1 MKGKRLKIAV
11 ISFFLCSLFGCA
23 HKEMTPPSSLPRE
36 LSLPPHLVQQVLSL
50 DPEALS
56 EKEVS
61 EVLSRCPAPR
71 ILALDGSIPIVSM
84 ESFAKFLIRMGYPE
98 ESVRN
103 PATGSYSYSSYRSSK
118 KMAGMIAWYYE
129 KEGMMPM
136 LVGQSQGG
144 MLSIKILHEFAGT
157 FNEKITVWNPYT
169 DQSEDRHA
177 IVDPL
182 TGHERPVVGIKLSY
196 ASAIATGKLMRV
208 FLGQW
213 DMLNQLR
220 RIPDSVEE
228 FTGFHI
234 QYDPISGTLFG
245 VGRGDQYAA
254 TGSAAVRNMILPAE
268 SSHLSVPLTEDLAKD
283 REAREWIERYKVSGS
298 PPQETREFYRDKRN
312 ILLAADLW
320 YSIRKHWC
328 IELKRW
334 ILAKENRHKR
344 SVKGRDPIFETGV
357 VSPEKP

>member
-11 ISFFLCSLFGCA
+11 ISFFLCCLFGCA
-23 HKEMTPPSSLPRE
+23 HTEKTPPSSLSRE
-36 LSLPPHLVQQVLSL
+36 VSLPPHLVQQVLSL
-50 DPEALS
+50 DPESLS

-71 ILALDGSIPIVSM
+71 ILVLDGSIPIVSM

-144 MLSIKILHEFAGT
+144 MLSIKILYEFAGT

-182 TGHERPVVGIKLSY
+182 TGHERPVVGIKLGY

-213 DMLNQLR
+213 DMLSQLR

-245 VGRGDQYAA
+245 VGRRDHYAA
-254 TGSAAVRNMILPAE
+254 IGSAAVRNVILPAE

-283 REAREWIERYKVSGS
+283 REAREWIHRYTTSS
-298 PPQETREFYRDKRN
+298 PPPQETKDFYRDKRN

-334 ILAKENRHKR
+334 ILAKERMDK
-344 SVKGRDPIFETGV
+344 EL
-357 VSPEKP
+357 